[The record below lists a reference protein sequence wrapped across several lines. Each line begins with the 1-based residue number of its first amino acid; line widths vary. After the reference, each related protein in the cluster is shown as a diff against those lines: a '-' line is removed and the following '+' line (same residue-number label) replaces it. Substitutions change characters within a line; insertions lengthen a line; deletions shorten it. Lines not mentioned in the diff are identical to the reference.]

1 MGQKDGVF
9 LCSFVANDNN
19 NHHHHRSLKITLPID
34 FAYAKPYVDVLCLCL
49 SYVTCLTSFLCA
61 LLSILLFL
69 CFRRRIW
76 PFALMKGKLLKS

>member
-9 LCSFVANDNN
+9 LCFFVANDNN
-19 NHHHHRSLKITLPID
+19 NHHHRSLKITLPID

-61 LLSILLFL
+61 LLSIV
-69 CFRRRIW
+69 I
-76 PFALMKGKLLKS
+76 LMLPT

>member
-1 MGQKDGVF
+1 MVF
-9 LCSFVANDNN
+9 FFVANDNN
-19 NHHHHRSLKITLPID
+19 NNHHHRSLKITFPID
-34 FAYAKPYVDVLCLCL
+34 FAYAKRYVDVLCLCL

-69 CFRRRIW
+69 SFQRRIW